1 MFLVTLSKL
10 KKKQRARIKS
20 LPDDLSLSSRLM
32 EQGFV
37 PNSLVELAHIAP
49 FNGPLAFYLHGTKM
63 SIHQSLAALIH
74 IELEVA

>member
-1 MFLVTLSKL
+1 MTLSKL

-20 LPDDLSLSSRLM
+20 LPSDLLLSSRLM

-49 FNGPLAFYLHGTKM
+49 FNGPRAFYLHGTKM
-63 SIHQSLAALIH
+63 SIHQSLAAQIH